1 VSRSI
6 ENFRPAAPRCAALIL
21 ALALAFAGASC
32 NSKNPVAPETPL
44 PPGGGGPGSGTYTIT
59 LTASPAA
66 LVAGSTDGT
75 TLTATAT
82 NSSSQ
87 SSPPDGTPCAFSTS
101 LGSFDQTKAMTLI
114 TINFSGGKAVA
125 TLFPSTTTGTATVLA
140 QIDTSSRQLSVPI
153 RAADQTFFI
162 ASISPASGKPDGGTP
177 VTITG
182 AGFVQTMRV
191 TFGGIAATTLNY
203 VSATQ
208 LTAKTPPPPSVVA
221 AGTAMAVDVTVSK
234 ASGASTTS
242 DTLPGGFIYA
252 NNGNGE
258 TPVIFSVAPAL
269 GSNDGGTT
277 LAISGS
283 GFVSPVAVKL
293 GTSALGYVTAAVSAS
308 TDSSITAVT
317 PAASAKLQGKA
328 VDVVVTNSG
337 SGASATL
344 KSGFQYE
351 NTQFF
356 ISSVSATSGPYTG
369 GTAVK
374 IMGQGF
380 LSPVAVN
387 LGGIA
392 QPSPAVISSTEIDL
406 TTGAAPVTACNPPS
420 GTVSVTNLSTGTT
433 ATSTFNFTYTVT
445 SPRLTSLSPASGKQ
459 VGGESITLNGSGFDS
474 SGRVTFG
481 SATSQS
487 VSVGATTTATAPA
500 FTGTLLTETCDDNH
514 DGVTG
519 KRNLPTAVDVT
530 FASAATGCS
539 DTLAKSYTYNP
550 TDTSCIGDSGS
561 GGGSPPVADFT
572 FRNSNFV
579 AGAVDFFDTSTN
591 NPTQWTW
598 DFGDPTSGSSNVSQD
613 QNPIHSFMGGNKTYQ
628 VRLTAKNAA
637 GTGTVQKSVTIP
649 LPP

>member
-21 ALALAFAGASC
+21 ALALAFACASC

-59 LTASPAA
+59 LTASPAQ

-75 TLTATAT
+75 TLTVTAT
-82 NSSSQ
+82 NASSQ
-87 SSPPDGTPCAFSTS
+87 SPPDGTPCAFSTS
-101 LGSFDQTKAMTLI
+101 LGSFDQTKALTLT

-125 TLFPSTTTGTATVLA
+125 TLFPGTTTGTATVLA

-208 LTAKTPPPPSVVA
+208 LTARTPPPPSVVA

-234 ASGASTTS
+234 ASGASTVS

-293 GTSALGYVTAAVSAS
+293 GTSALGYVTASVSAS
-308 TDSSITAVT
+308 SDSSITAVT
-317 PAASAKLQGKA
+317 PAASAKLQGQA

-344 KSGFQYE
+344 KSGFQYQ

-356 ISSVSATSGPYTG
+356 ISSVSPTSGPYTG

-374 IMGQGF
+374 IFGQGF
-380 LSPVAVN
+380 VSPVAVN

-392 QPSPAVISSTEIDL
+392 QPNPTVISSTEIDL
-406 TTGAAPVTACNPPS
+406 TTAAATVTACNPPS
-420 GTVSVTNLSTGTT
+420 GTVSVTNLSTGAK

-459 VGGESITLNGSGFDS
+459 VGGEAITLNGSGFDS

-487 VSVGATTTATAPA
+487 VNVGATTTATAPA

-530 FASAATGCS
+530 FASLATGCS
-539 DTLAKSYTYNP
+539 DTLAKGYTYNP

-613 QNPIHSFMGGNKTYQ
+613 QNPIHTFMGGNKTYQ